1 MADYIITWLYA
12 ESPDDESYYPSVG
25 GNTSSAGFQ
34 EVYWRC
40 VYVFYKSALL
50 TQKNQS
56 VQYMFFTNVF
66 DIPTDV
72 GGVNI
77 CRFFDDNNVWVQ
89 RLELTNRTPKDW
101 YGAWRNQFFLFDI
114 LRYLQDVDG
123 NFLILDSDCFITK
136 DLSRVFKEIEEK
148 KIVSF
153 KGKGHGLDYPVN
165 GISTAQMRMLY
176 QEFFGEASE
185 LEYKGGE
192 WIAVNSSM
200 VPRIINEYKKLW
212 KLNYQKYLSQ
222 EVKLNEEAHFLSM
235 IYVRLG
241 HQESAG
247 DQYIKR
253 MWTAVRYDN
262 VVASDVEFPIW
273 HLPAEK
279 KYGFKK
285 MFFYFKTEPTQEQY
299 LDRLKKTIGVLENR
313 NWRKLKKAR
322 IKIKE
327 KLCEHFNRT

>member
-77 CRFFDDNNVWVQ
+77 CRFFDDNNVRVQ

-101 YGAWRNQFFLFDI
+101 YGAWRNQFFLYDI
-114 LRYLQDVDG
+114 LRYLQDVDV